1 MKDLRITSIF
11 TAAIDIF
18 AMDFINYGDKI
29 IYCAMFFYIGYI
41 NEATNFAKAK
51 VEAVATP
58 YNRDVKRQR

>member
-18 AMDFINYGDKI
+18 AMDLINYGDKI
-29 IYCAMFFYIGYI
+29 CAMFFYIGYI

-51 VEAVATP
+51 VESVATP
-58 YNRDVKRQR
+58 

>member
-1 MKDLRITSIF
+1 MHYKNKSMKDLRITSIF

-41 NEATNFAKAK
+41 NEAANFAKAK

-58 YNRDVKRQR
+58 